1 MNLKASEIVRHPRHA
16 FEEGTD
22 DPDPERCSV
31 PLPAVDHLDAYRHQ
45 LPRLSVSGQPE
56 PLRIE
61 AAFAPIRAHSRA
73 LHRLCIRGD
82 RAGCHRYSPLLFNDV
97 SAWRLASSHLEH
109 VDAVAVRSDRRGS
122 AGSWPLSGVL
132 SRLRPGGFDRARHV
146 QSDFDRTRIRRL
158 WRNPRHS
165 RVPY

>member
-1 MNLKASEIVRHPRHA
+1 MNLKASDIVRHPRHA

-31 PLPAVDHLDAYRHQ
+31 PLPAGDHLEAYRHQ

-132 SRLRPGGFDRARHV
+132 SCLGTRGFG
-146 QSDFDRTRIRRL
+146 RTRPVQPDPDHTRL
-158 WRNPRHS
+158 SPL
-165 RVPY
+165 